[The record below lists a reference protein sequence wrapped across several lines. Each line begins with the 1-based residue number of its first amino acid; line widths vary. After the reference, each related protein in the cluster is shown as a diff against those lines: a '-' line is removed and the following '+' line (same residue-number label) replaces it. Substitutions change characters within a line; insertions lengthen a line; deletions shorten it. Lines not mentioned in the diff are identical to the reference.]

1 MPVYSVGVLIMP
13 GPFLVGRALREMLD
27 VVTWPD
33 LAGAVPIAG
42 HSHQPPVFA
51 GAAGTYYR
59 PAAVAGVPDY
69 SWRSRRAA
77 EPGRGQFAALPAVAA
92 GAAGGGRDGLCQGHC
107 RRLLGHRRRTGVVVG
122 AIHGLRRGADAA
134 PDQTPRPSR
143 RRPMILDWQG
153 ALDSVIH
160 HPLFGIG
167 ITLGAYQLVLAAFE
181 KTRWIF
187 LQPVLVSMV
196 LVIGVLVG
204 CGLTYAEY
212 RKSTE
217 ILSILLGPATV
228 ALAVPLYLNL
238 RRIRQL
244 FWPIFTTLVIGGVVA
259 TGLGVLLGWWFGAE
273 HMILMTMAPKSVTSP
288 IAMLVAEQ
296 IGGVAAL
303 AAVFVLIT
311 GVIGAIFGPS
321 LLTRLGVHSPEAR
334 GMALG
339 MTAHAVGTSV
349 ALQESEECG
358 AFAALAMSLMGVATA
373 VFLPLAVSMVV

>member
-1 MPVYSVGVLIMP
+1 MS
-13 GPFLVGRALREMLD
+13 
-27 VVTWPD
+27 
-33 LAGAVPIAG
+33 
-42 HSHQPPVFA
+42 
-51 GAAGTYYR
+51 
-59 PAAVAGVPDY
+59 
-69 SWRSRRAA
+69 
-77 EPGRGQFAALPAVAA
+77 
-92 GAAGGGRDGLCQGHC
+92 
-107 RRLLGHRRRTGVVVG
+107 
-122 AIHGLRRGADAA
+122 
-134 PDQTPRPSR
+134 
-143 RRPMILDWQG
+143 LDWQG
-153 ALDSVIH
+153 AWVEVIH

-167 ITLGAYQLVLAAFE
+167 VTLGAYQLVLAGYE

-187 LQPVLVSMV
+187 LQPVLVSML
-196 LVIGVLVG
+196 LVVGVLLG
-204 CGLTYAEY
+204 CGLSYAEY

-217 ILSILLGPATV
+217 IMSILLGPATV

-244 FWPIFTTLVIGGVVA
+244 FWPIFTTLVLGGVVA
-259 TGLGVLLGWWFGAE
+259 IGSCVLLGWWFGAE
-273 HMILMTMAPKSVTSP
+273 HMMLMTMAPKSVTSP

-311 GVIGAIFGPS
+311 GVVGAMIGPAYLS
-321 LLTRLGVHSPEAR
+321 RLGVHSPEAR

-373 VFLPLAVSMVV
+373 VFLPLAVSLVV